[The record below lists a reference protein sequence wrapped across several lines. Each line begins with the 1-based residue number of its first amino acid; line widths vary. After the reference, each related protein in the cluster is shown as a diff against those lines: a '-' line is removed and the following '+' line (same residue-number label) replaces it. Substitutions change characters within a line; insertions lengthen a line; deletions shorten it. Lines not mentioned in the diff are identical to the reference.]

1 MNTVATQNIAWVRA
15 PVNCGM
21 SSGWA
26 ETIWSIEVIA
36 LGLVSEGFLIDQLE
50 FLPLVFHGLLWEF
63 PNMQAT
69 LWRSFL
75 ILLSFLGSIPLLD
88 STMRDM
94 KEQWFSVCYQH
105 KISLSSRTRTSL
117 VDHSLAMSSL
127 EAGEEL
133 LNLTK
138 RPSQI
143 PTKLE

>member
-50 FLPLVFHGLLWEF
+50 FLPLVFHGLLWDF

-88 STMRDM
+88 SMMRGM
-94 KEQWFSVCYQH
+94 KEQWFSVCYQNR
-105 KISLSSRTRTSL
+105 ISLLSRSRTSL

-127 EAGEEL
+127 VRSATIVSLSNYSSLVG
-133 LNLTK
+133 
-138 RPSQI
+138 I
-143 PTKLE
+143 